1 MIEIPLDKGGEMPP
15 FFVSRETT
23 PFDTTLESIQKYK
36 RFLIITKST
45 LVSRETIDYKK
56 MNSKRMRKLCKQI
69 RNANTNKKAYSDNE
83 YFYECRR

>member
-1 MIEIPLDKGGEMPP
+1 MSK

-45 LVSRETIDYKK
+45 IVSRETIE
-56 MNSKRMRKLCKQI
+56 
-69 RNANTNKKAYSDNE
+69 NKKQWTQSIWETVQANE
-83 YFYECRR
+83 ERKYNKSIFWLMSIIMNIEDRD